1 MKHIRV
7 KLKTSKRAPY
17 NKNGLY
23 TGQFG
28 IYTVYGRRD
37 FPGCQLSTWTI
48 GLDDAELKWK
58 LSSTASCW
66 KRIKINGIDYNAQIQ
81 NDCENE
87 PELVLYAIAD
97 LLSVNLD
104 TTDPGHVTDKITS

>member
-1 MKHIRV
+1 MRHIRV
-7 KLKTSKRAPY
+7 RLKTSKRAPY
-17 NKNGLY
+17 NKNGIY
-23 TGQFG
+23 TGTLFG
-28 IYTVYGRRD
+28 YAVYGTRD
-37 FPGCQLSTWTI
+37 APGCQLSTWTV
-48 GLDDAELKWK
+48 GLDNTDIKWE
-58 LSSTASCW
+58 LSSTANCW
-66 KRIKINGIDYNAQIQ
+66 KRIKIDGITYNAQIQ